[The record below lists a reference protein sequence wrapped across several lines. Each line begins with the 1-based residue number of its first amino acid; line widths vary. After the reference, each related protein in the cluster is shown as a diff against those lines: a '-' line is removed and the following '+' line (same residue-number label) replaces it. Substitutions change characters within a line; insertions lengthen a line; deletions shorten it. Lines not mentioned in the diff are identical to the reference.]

1 MKDWKRKKTNSG
13 TRKEYQNGIY
23 QTCIVQWMRY
33 RIYIVYYI
41 VPYNLYEYNIYVER
55 FFLLYIYTTDGP
67 TPPSSLEGLL
77 MQILGLVE
85 RKKISRMKK
94 KLV

>member
-1 MKDWKRKKTNSG
+1 MKDWKRRKKTNSG

-41 VPYNLYEYNIYVER
+41 VPYKLYEYNIYVER
-55 FFLLYIYTTDGP
+55 FFSPIYTPLTDQHLPAHWRVCLCKSWGW
-67 TPPSSLEGLL
+67 LNG
-77 MQILGLVE
+77 
-85 RKKISRMKK
+85 KK
-94 KLV
+94 

>member
-1 MKDWKRKKTNSG
+1 
-13 TRKEYQNGIY
+13 
-23 QTCIVQWMRY
+23 MRY
-33 RIYIVYYI
+33 RIYIYIVYYI
-41 VPYNLYEYNIYVER
+41 VPYKLYEYNIYVER
-55 FFLLYIYTTDGP
+55 FFLSYIYTTDGP

-94 KLV
+94 KTGVKQYKS